1 MNQSAERKVYRKIL
15 WFFFPLMT
23 GMLFQQLYAMAD
35 SMIVGHFLGKQALAA
50 VGGTA
55 ASFINLIVGFFTGIS
70 AGATVVI
77 SHLIGEGDL
86 KKVRQGVENA
96 VIIGA
101 VGGLLFMLLGLWASE
116 AILEI
121 MLTPKEV
128 FDDSLRYMR
137 IYMTGMIPSLIYNIG
152 SGVLRAAGDVKHP
165 LYYLIFSCI
174 VNIVLDYV
182 LVAVIPFGI
191 VGAAA
196 ATMIAQWLSA
206 VCICAALKKKDT
218 VYAIK
223 FGHIRLKKE
232 MLLRILSVGLP
243 AGLQSLMY
251 NSANMIIQTGINSL
265 GTNTVAA
272 WSIYNKADGIFG
284 IVVSA
289 FGTAAMTFT
298 GQSYG
303 ARQYENIHRGNKASL
318 FMCGMTTITL
328 SVLFMAAAEPFFAM
342 FTSDG
347 EVIVIGKFIMYFLAP
362 FQVIYI
368 FAEILS
374 GVSRGMGKSVTPM
387 VMTFITVCVLRIMW
401 MFLVV
406 PKWKNVFSVLSCFPI
421 TWIISSTAF
430 IIYSYK
436 IVTKRTSPPRTP

>member
-1 MNQSAERKVYRKIL
+1 MKQSGERKVYRKIL
-15 WFFFPLMT
+15 YFFFPLMT
-23 GMLFQQLYAMAD
+23 EMLFQQLYAMAD

-77 SHLIGEGDL
+77 SHLIGEENL

-101 VGGLLFMLLGLWASE
+101 AGGLLFMILGLWISE
-116 AILEI
+116 PILEI
-121 MLTPKEV
+121 MLTPEEV
-128 FDDSLRYMR
+128 FDASLHYMR
-137 IYMTGMIPSLIYNIG
+137 IYMTGMAPSLIYNIG
-152 SGVLRAAGDVKHP
+152 SGVLRAAGDVKRP
-165 LYYLIFSCI
+165 LYYLISSCV

-182 LVAVIPFGI
+182 FVAVIPFGI
-191 VGAAA
+191 AGAAA
-196 ATMIAQWLSA
+196 ATVIAQWVSA
-206 VCICAALKKKDT
+206 VCICAALRRKDA
-218 VYAIK
+218 VYAIA
-223 FGHIRLKKE
+223 FRYIRPKKE
-232 MLLRILSVGLP
+232 MLLRILSIGLP
-243 AGLQSLMY
+243 DGFQSLMY
-251 NSANMIIQTGINSL
+251 NSANMIIQSGINSL

-284 IVVSA
+284 IVVSS

-298 GQSYG
+298 GQSCG
-303 ARQYENIHRGNKASL
+303 ARQYENIRRGIKSSL
-318 FMCGMTTITL
+318 FMCGMITVML
-328 SVLFMAAAEPFFAM
+328 SVVFMAAAEPFFLM
-342 FTSDG
+342 FTSDS
-347 EVIVIGKFIMYFLAP
+347 EVIAIGKYIMYFLAP

-387 VMTFITVCVLRIMW
+387 VMTFITVCALRIVW

-406 PKWKNVFSVLSCFPI
+406 PKWKNIFSVLSCFPL

-430 IIYSYK
+430 IIYSYR
-436 IVTKRTSPPRTP
+436 IVKQSYAHE